1 MTPENIILTAI
12 AVLSAITGLFS
23 LRSNNRRTDTES
35 KNLEDTITE
44 RVLLRSDKEMEKMQR
59 QLDREIALRESERA
73 KADAEIEKL
82 RIELQNERAARGLIE
97 QRLIEAQARISVLED
112 ERDRY
117 IADNLKKDAR
127 IKELEAG
134 SGTFPAART
143 SGFGKK

>member
-1 MTPENIILTAI
+1 MNPESIILTAI
-12 AVLSAITGLFS
+12 AVVSAITGLLS
-23 LRSNNRRTDTES
+23 LRSNNRRTDTEA

-59 QLDREIALRESERA
+59 QLDREIALRESERT

-82 RIELQNERAARGLIE
+82 RMELQNERAARGLIE
-97 QRLIEAQARISVLED
+97 KRLIEAQQRISVLED

-127 IKELEAG
+127 IRELEEIKG
-134 SGTFPAART
+134 G
-143 SGFGKK
+143 